1 MTYKNFFNTNYQSKA
16 SLNSPPHITLHM
28 PFKLREDREYILKE
42 KIDEI
47 ATHNDLFSL
56 GLNGFGQ
63 FQKRV
68 IYVHVETNDDLTNLF
83 LEIRKVMKINFNI
96 YNADYKNRGFN
107 PHITLAF
114 RDLKKEAFKEVWP
127 DFENVEYKKTIDVN
141 NLCLL
146 KHNGQYWDILEC
158 FSLGSKQEGQ

>member
-28 PFKLREDREYILKE
+28 PFKLREDREGALKE
-42 KIDEI
+42 KINEI
-47 ATHNDLFSL
+47 ATNNDVFPIQ
-56 GLNGFGQ
+56 LNGFGQ

-68 IYVHVETNDDLTNLF
+68 IYVHVETDDLLTKVF
-83 LEIRKVMKINFNI
+83 LEIRQMMKINFNI

-114 RDLKKEAFKEVWP
+114 RDLKKEDFKVVWP
-127 DFENVEYKKTIDVN
+127 DFENASYNKTIDVN
-141 NLCLL
+141 KLCLL
-146 KHNGQYWDILEC
+146 KHNGQHWDKVQYFP
-158 FSLGSKQEGQ
+158 FSNK